1 MIGHKW
7 ERIKPLDQSCG
18 YDFAELDSL
27 QRQWLNFKQQREQG
41 SPGAYTAFLERLG
54 RSWAIETGII
64 EGLYTLD
71 RGVTETLVERG
82 ISADLIDRGSTN
94 KDPHELVRM
103 LRDHQEAADGVYLEI
118 RDGKPITRS
127 AIRQIH
133 SVLTN
138 NQPTYRAVDQFGSWF
153 DAELHH
159 GEFKKLPNNP
169 TREDGAV
176 HEYCP
181 PEHVDSELDNLLD
194 WYGEYQRQEA
204 YHPILTGAWLH
215 HRFTQIHPFQDG
227 NGRVVR
233 TLLTWH
239 LTREGYLPV
248 VINRED
254 RDLYIGALE
263 AADEGNLY
271 PLVDLLVQIEK
282 QTILEALGET
292 ESVVDTSMISQ
303 VLDHIVDQIKRQ
315 NHDREIE
322 LRFVNNIAQRIRD
335 NAHHQLSAQ
344 ALQIRDRLS
353 DAGLSVKHV
362 LIRGGPGDREQWHQS
377 QVIDTAK
384 FAGHWVNLNESR
396 FFVKLSLN
404 AEGPSHYPRLNFV
417 ISFYHIGKQLTG
429 VMAATAFAEI
439 DSSTNNVQAHREM
452 PPSPYFR
459 NCARSPFTF
468 TWTDKGDAIKLRF
481 DKWMEECLSIAL
493 RYWQEFFP

>member
-7 ERIKPLDQSCG
+7 ERIKPLEQSCG

-27 QRQWLNFKQQREQG
+27 QRQWLNFKHQREQG

-103 LRDHQEAADGVYLEI
+103 LRDHQEAAEGVYLEI

-133 SVLTN
+133 SILTK

-169 TREDGAV
+169 TRGDGAV

-181 PEHVDSELDNLLD
+181 PEHVDSELDNLLN
-194 WYGEYQRQEA
+194 WYGEYQLQEA

-254 RDLYIGALE
+254 RGHYIGALE

-282 QTILEALGET
+282 QTILEALGEA
-292 ESVVDTSMISQ
+292 EPVVGSS
-303 VLDHIVDQIKRQ
+303 IVDRVIDQIAERIKQQ
-315 NHDREIE
+315 NR
-322 LRFVNNIAQRIRD
+322 V
-335 NAHHQLSAQ
+335 
-344 ALQIRDRLS
+344 
-353 DAGLSVKHV
+353 
-362 LIRGGPGDREQWHQS
+362 DREQLLSVNTVAIALRENAASSLTIQGEQIHQRFGEAGL
-377 QVIDTAK
+377 VVGHEIHHDTSYNKHRYRSEVVRTARD
-384 FAGHWVNLNESR
+384 AQYWVNLNESN
-396 FFVKLSLN
+396 FFIQLSVYPQ
-404 AEGPSHYPRLNFV
+404 EQFWTPRLVFV
-417 ISFYHIGKQLTG
+417 ISLHHVGQQLTG
-429 VMAATAFAEI
+429 VMAATAFALIVRSGDRSAE
-439 DSSTNNVQAHREM
+439 DSEEPAG
-452 PPSPYFR
+452 PYFR
-459 NCARSPFTF
+459 NCTISPFTF
-468 TWTDKGDAIKLRF
+468 TWQDGCADIAPRF
-481 DKWMEECLSIAL
+481 NDWIEERLSIAL
-493 RYWQEFFP
+493 RYWSEFIS

>member
-1 MIGHKW
+1 M
-7 ERIKPLDQSCG
+7 EQLCG

-27 QRQWLNFKQQREQG
+27 QRQWLNFKQQREQE
-41 SPGAYTAFLERLG
+41 SPEAYTAFLERLG

-94 KDPHELVRM
+94 KDPHELARM
-103 LRDHQEAADGVYLEI
+103 LRDHQDAADGVHLEI

-133 SVLTN
+133 SVLTR

-181 PEHVDSELDNLLD
+181 PEHVDSELDNLLN

-239 LTREGYLPV
+239 LIREGYLPV
-248 VINRED
+248 VIKRED
-254 RDLYIGALE
+254 RGRYIGALE
-263 AADEGNLY
+263 AADDGNLY

-292 ESVVDTSMISQ
+292 EPVADTGMISQ

-315 NHDREIE
+315 NHVREIE
-322 LRFVNNIAQRIRD
+322 LRSVNNIAQRIRD
-335 NAHHQLSAQ
+335 NAHRQLSAQ

-353 DAGLSVKHV
+353 DAGLSVNHV
-362 LIRGGPGDREQWHQS
+362 LVRGGPGDREQWHQS
-377 QVIDTAK
+377 EVVNTAK
-384 FAGHWVNLNESR
+384 SAGHWVNLNESR

-404 AEGPSHYPRLNFV
+404 VEGPSHYPRLNFV
-417 ISFYHIGKQLTG
+417 ISLHHIGKQLTG
-429 VMAATAFAEI
+429 VMAAAAFAEI
-439 DSSTNNVQAHREM
+439 ESSTNYVQAHQEM
-452 PPSPYFR
+452 QSSPYFR
-459 NCARSPFTF
+459 NCAASPFTF
-468 TWTDKGDAIKLRF
+468 TWTDEVDAIKLRF
-481 DKWMEECLSIAL
+481 DGWMEECLSIAL